1 MEILKLILFAVNLPS
16 LVDTQPKL
24 EALISAGYQY
34 NFWPRP
40 TSLSI

>member
-1 MEILKLILFAVNLPS
+1 MEMLKLILFAVNLPT

-24 EALISAGYQY
+24 EALIGNGYQY
-34 NFWPRP
+34 NFWQRP